1 MTIHMNQYNKDIDRF
16 VELLSKFTGISKSK
30 INSFLDYNNVSAIF
44 EHPASLSPKEEHIKK
59 INDLKLLRNYYI
71 NLKSH
76 DIEYILNSS
85 SKAGEYFLNY
95 FKDVKDKEKFVCS
108 FLDARN
114 RVIATS
120 VMFEGTIDEAP
131 VYPREIAKKALIYDA
146 KNVILSHNHP
156 GESTKPSSADIVV
169 TDKISKAMSTVGIGV
184 LDHVIVGGEQ
194 YGSMAE
200 QGLLNREGIV
210 ENKVVENS
218 EKYKLRDTKTTKK
231 KKKKALISGMEL

>member
-1 MTIHMNQYNKDIDRF
+1 MKQYSKDLDRF
-16 VELLSKFTGISKSK
+16 VELFSKFTGISRNK
-30 INSFLDYNNVSAIF
+30 INKFLDYNNVRAIF

-59 INDLKLLRNYYI
+59 INDLKLLRNYYM

-131 VYPREIAKKALIYDA
+131 VYPREVAKKALIYDA

-156 GESTKPSSADIVV
+156 GKSIKPSKADIVV
-169 TDKISKAMSTVGIGV
+169 TDKISKAMLTVGIGV
-184 LDHVIVGGEQ
+184 LDHIIAGGDE
-194 YGSMAE
+194 YSSMAE
-200 QGLLNREGIV
+200 SGLLDREEFA
-210 ENKVVENS
+210 ENKVVEDVG
-218 EKYKLRDTKTTKK
+218 EYKLRNAGISKK
-231 KKKKALISGMEL
+231 KRKKALISGMEL